1 MVDEQKYLRRLARLE
16 QDLEGLLKYRGI
28 TVDRLAANLDAR
40 WAAERGLHVVIEG
53 ILDLGAHVLAS
64 DFGVQGGGYRES
76 ATLMVEHEIV
86 STTSLPRIA
95 SFRNV
100 LVHEYVKMDLAVLE
114 DILST
119 GLDDLRTCVDDLR
132 KRAWE
137 SDGNSG

>member
-16 QDLEGLLKYRGI
+16 QDLEGLLTYRGI
-28 TVDRLAANLDAR
+28 TVDRLAAELDVR

-64 DFGVQGGGYRES
+64 DFGVQGRGYRES
-76 ATLMVEHEIV
+76 ATLMVEQGIV
-86 STTSLPRIA
+86 STPTFPRIA

-114 DILST
+114 DILSA
-119 GLDDLRTCVDDLR
+119 GLDDLQTCVNDLR

-137 SDGNSG
+137 HGGE